1 MGMMEKLFVLSGTL
15 WLSAVAFIIY
25 TWVVQARQQVVLYN
39 IVRYLRHIEKILN
52 TKNEPEKQVSE
63 TEEKERTVVNIDK
76 NEPLSN
82 YKAVT
87 LPDEVDV
94 KFVD

>member
-1 MGMMEKLFVLSGTL
+1 MGMMEKLIVLSGTL
-15 WLSAVAFIIY
+15 WLSAIAFIIY
-25 TWVVQARQQVVLYN
+25 AWVVQARQQVILYH
-39 IVRYLRHIEKILN
+39 IARYLRHIDKML
-52 TKNEPEKQVSE
+52 QVKSE
-63 TEEKERTVVNIDK
+63 TEKTTLDTEEKIRTVMNIDK
-76 NEPLSN
+76 NEPLSK